1 MTITPLDVGAY
12 DEPPPDEN
20 LPPQDLHAEQSVLG
34 GMLLSKAACDDAL
47 EILRPENFYR
57 PAHELIF
64 DTIAAIHLAGN
75 PADSIT
81 VADEMTKRGTLQR
94 AGGQSYLHDLIQAV
108 PTAANAGYYAEIVAE
123 KATLRRLV
131 EAGTRIVSFGRGQGE
146 GGVADMVERARA
158 EVDTVAEA
166 THRGR
171 ETSIAQDVYAALED
185 LEHERTGIPTPW
197 IDLTEA
203 LGGFRPGSVY
213 VVGARPGRGKTLV
226 GVGIALDAAR
236 RGHHAHIASL
246 EMSKTELYHRMLAS
260 VGSVDMGRMLHHR
273 LTADDW
279 QDLSVAAGH
288 IAKLPITVDDNAG
301 QRVID
306 IRAKARSL
314 SRTTKLGVIV
324 VDYLQLMSSGG
335 KVESRQVEVSA
346 FSRGLK
352 LLARELEVPVIVLSQ
367 LNRNPESRS
376 DKRPTMADL
385 RESGAVEQDADCVI
399 LLHRDEDKT
408 PDLLHLNIE
417 KHRHGRN
424 NLTVELK
431 WQAQFARLGD
441 NRQTWVPERHR

>member
-1 MTITPLDVGAY
+1 MTIAQLDVGAY

-94 AGGQSYLHDLIQAV
+94 AGGQSYLHDLIQSV
-108 PTAANAGYYAEIVAE
+108 PTAANAGYYAAIVAE

-146 GGVADMVERARA
+146 GGVADIVERARA

-203 LGGFRPGSVY
+203 SADSDPEASTSSAPAQAAARPSSGSASHSTRPVADTTPISPAWRCRRPALPPDARQCRLGGHGP
-213 VVGARPGRGKTLV
+213 
-226 GVGIALDAAR
+226 DASPSPDR
-236 RGHHAHIASL
+236 R
-246 EMSKTELYHRMLAS
+246 
-260 VGSVDMGRMLHHR
+260 
-273 LTADDW
+273 
-279 QDLSVAAGH
+279 
-288 IAKLPITVDDNAG
+288 
-301 QRVID
+301 
-306 IRAKARSL
+306 
-314 SRTTKLGVIV
+314 
-324 VDYLQLMSSGG
+324 
-335 KVESRQVEVSA
+335 
-346 FSRGLK
+346 
-352 LLARELEVPVIVLSQ
+352 
-367 LNRNPESRS
+367 
-376 DKRPTMADL
+376 
-385 RESGAVEQDADCVI
+385 
-399 LLHRDEDKT
+399 
-408 PDLLHLNIE
+408 
-417 KHRHGRN
+417 
-424 NLTVELK
+424 
-431 WQAQFARLGD
+431 
-441 NRQTWVPERHR
+441 